1 MKIDKF
7 IEKINQYETLCNL
20 LKVEP
25 TLENAIVL
33 HTKCGW

>member
-1 MKIDKF
+1 MKIDEVIK
-7 IEKINQYETLCNL
+7 KINFFENVCEEQ
-20 LKVEP
+20 KVEP